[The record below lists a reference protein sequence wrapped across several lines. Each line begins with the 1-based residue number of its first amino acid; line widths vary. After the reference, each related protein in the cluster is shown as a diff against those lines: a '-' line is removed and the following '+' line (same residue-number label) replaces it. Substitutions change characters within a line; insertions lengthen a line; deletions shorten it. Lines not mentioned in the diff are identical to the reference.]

1 MRRLNPG
8 LLGGLCLLPLPAFA
22 HTGVNFAGV
31 DLAGAGWGGWTAGF
45 LHPFHGWDH
54 VVVMIAVGLWA
65 TLQRR
70 WWLPLVFASV
80 MLLGAGAAF
89 IGLHVP
95 GVEPAILISTVTM
108 GAFALFR
115 VRFAAAAGFAVVAL
129 FAFFHGFAHGAEMPV
144 GAHALAYM
152 SGFVTGSLVLHAVG
166 YAAAYAAGQ
175 LHLLKAKKAASTRH
189 PKAAR

>member
-1 MRRLNPG
+1 
-8 LLGGLCLLPLPAFA
+8 
-22 HTGVNFAGV
+22 
-31 DLAGAGWGGWTAGF
+31 
-45 LHPFHGWDH
+45 
-54 VVVMIAVGLWA
+54 
-65 TLQRR
+65 
-70 WWLPLVFASV
+70 WWLPLVFAGV
-80 MLLGAGAAF
+80 MILGAGAAL

-115 VRFAAAAGFAVVAL
+115 VRFATAAGLAVVAL
-129 FAFFHGFAHGAEMPV
+129 FAFFHGFAHGAEMSA

-166 YAAAYAAGQ
+166 YAAGQ

-189 PKAAR
+189 